1 MAWFSHPIMAMP
13 SPNQSHATLSERL
26 KSCDVRPTPQREVV
40 LKVILE
46 KRDHPTADEIFARVK
61 SSMPTI
67 SLATVYNCLDTLVQ
81 CGLIRQV
88 NLERA
93 PTRYCPNLH
102 QHAHFHDEAT
112 GQIHDVDLPEEL
124 IARLRELLPAG
135 FDASTIDLTFRGST
149 SPTQPELVT
158 DQAHAAGNPHG
169 AN

>member
-1 MAWFSHPIMAMP
+1 MSSAKQ
-13 SPNQSHATLSERL
+13 NHAVLSERL

-93 PTRYCPNLH
+93 PTRYCPNLD

-112 GQIHDVDLPEEL
+112 GQIHDVHLPADLMT
-124 IARLRELLPAG
+124 RLKEVLPAG
-135 FDASTIDLTFRGST
+135 FDARSIDLTFRGR
-149 SPTQPELVT
+149 
-158 DQAHAAGNPHG
+158 AAGQPHG
-169 AN
+169 TN